1 MTGRQPVWLALL
13 AEVAV
18 MAAVSIRILDDTA
31 RERLRVRA
39 IAHGRSMEA
48 DMRAILAESVRQPS
62 LCVVMTDGQLHSAY
76 VRN

>member
-1 MTGRQPVWLALL
+1 
-13 AEVAV
+13 

-62 LCVVMTDGQLHSAY
+62 LCVVMTDGQQHSATY
-76 VRN
+76 GTDSGAARWSGCLGV